1 MYDRTDGIPLHIEEL
16 LGALGDGTRIDG
28 RAIRDASVPA
38 TIEDAVLARFERL
51 SPEAQAAARTATVIG
66 RCFVTDVL
74 AGIMDVPAEDLD
86 GPLLEL
92 VDQSFLLPP
101 GARELWD
108 FRHELLRDTLYRS
121 IPPGAQR
128 RLHARVAEFGAQLEG
143 ASEIHASVHYERA
156 GLRAQAF
163 RAALAGARAAA
174 ALSSH
179 REANELYRRA
189 VANMP
194 DDLPAGEA
202 GEVWE
207 AFWIEGFAIDLIDEP
222 IEAMHMARAR
232 FLEAGR
238 AVDAANQLI
247 GLAGEY
253 RREAYPVAERRR
265 VLAEARVE
273 LEAQPASPERDDAIV
288 GLLVEESQVAMD
300 AMDLAYARSAAV
312 EGAAIARRLGD
323 EGSAIFAEATLGVVD
338 VIEGRIEA
346 GLELMTSSA
355 VASQAAGFEDAG
367 ITAFRNTST
376 SAIRAL
382 EYRVAAASIADGMRY
397 ADKIQ
402 QSHCRHV
409 MAGGGALLEWAA
421 GRWDAAVA
429 LGSQELA
436 NLGCTRGAL
445 ACEVAL
451 GYVAFGR
458 GEYDEA
464 RALLGS
470 ALARGERSGA
480 IDLILPALWGLAET
494 ELHSGNAGAA
504 TERCTD
510 AFERAVAVGEQ
521 ALLAPFAVTGIRAFL
536 ATGRPDAADRWAENV
551 VAQIEGWSPNM
562 RPAVDHV
569 KGLAKLAAGST
580 GVAREMLEAAAH
592 GWDDRGRIW
601 EATWARLDLAGCLL
615 RSNRVGEAA
624 GVLAVAGEV
633 TQRLGSPVLLART
646 EELARAARSRG
657 ALDEPWRPLTGRE
670 FEVARLIADGLTNAE
685 IAGELSISPKTAS
698 AHVEHI
704 LAKLAVARRAEIAAW
719 VTTVSRTDEQTG
731 IRVAAG

>member
-1 MYDRTDGIPLHIEEL
+1 
-16 LGALGDGTRIDG
+16 
-28 RAIRDASVPA
+28 
-38 TIEDAVLARFERL
+38 
-51 SPEAQAAARTATVIG
+51 
-66 RCFVTDVL
+66 
-74 AGIMDVPAEDLD
+74 
-86 GPLLEL
+86 
-92 VDQSFLLPP
+92 
-101 GARELWD
+101 
-108 FRHELLRDTLYRS
+108 
-121 IPPGAQR
+121 
-128 RLHARVAEFGAQLEG
+128 
-143 ASEIHASVHYERA
+143 
-156 GLRAQAF
+156 
-163 RAALAGARAAA
+163 
-174 ALSSH
+174 
-179 REANELYRRA
+179 
-189 VANMP
+189 MP

-202 GEVWE
+202 GEVFE
-207 AFWIEGFAIDLIDEP
+207 AYWIEGFAIDLVDEP
-222 IEAMHMARAR
+222 VEATHKARAR

-238 AVDAANQLI
+238 GVDAANQLI
-247 GLAGEY
+247 GLAGVY
-253 RREAYPVAERRR
+253 RREAYPLDERRR
-265 VLAEARVE
+265 ILAQARVE
-273 LEAQPASPERDDAIV
+273 LEALPASPERDDAIV
-288 GLLVEESQVAMD
+288 GLLIEEAQVAID
-300 AMDLAYARSAAV
+300 AMDLSYARSASV
-312 EGAAIARRLGD
+312 EGAAISRRLGD
-323 EGSAIFAEATLGVVD
+323 EGSAIFADATLGMVD
-338 VIEGRIEA
+338 VIEGKVDA

-355 VASQAAGFEDAG
+355 VASQAAGYEDAG

-382 EYRVAAASIADGMRY
+382 EYRIAAASIGDGMRY

-402 QSHCRHV
+402 QAHCRHV
-409 MAGGGALLEWAA
+409 MAGGGALLEWTA

-429 LGSQELA
+429 FAGQELA
-436 NLGCTRGAL
+436 DPGCQRGAL

-470 ALARGERSGA
+470 ALARGGRSGA
-480 IDLILPALWGLAET
+480 IDLILPAMWGLAET

-510 AFERAVAVGEQ
+510 AFERAVAVGEK
-521 ALLAPFAVTGIRAFL
+521 ALLAPFAVTGVRAFL
-536 ATGRPDAADRWAENV
+536 ATGRPDAADRWAEQV

-569 KGLAKLAAGST
+569 KGLSKLASGST

-719 VTTVSRTDEQTG
+719 VTTVSRTDEPTG
-731 IRVAAG
+731 IRVAAGSTTPCLPSQIGVHRTGRGCKQGRFRRWGTMVRRSRATARRSSPEIWPRWQGSWTILLPTTSSRNGRSPASESARRTRGRSTSNTPTRRATPPRWTFAGSVSQATLSLSRARSITATACRSATSGSPSSRAARFATSPNTSPIRSRRRPGGRRSSSRWRPQAM